1 MHQFTLFL
9 RRQWPKTEIPARSFS
24 PMVVVRGL
32 DRLDGSLLSGMPD
45 ALWSRH
51 TAELRQRFENQ
62 EPPPLG
68 FSAFC
73 ARFDTGELT
82 TLAMREHMAAPS
94 PPAAAA
100 PDAPVPPP
108 VAPAAPAARLP
119 SRFPEHWGP
128 PPLMQTRDLRPLPG
142 GYGMGSG
149 TLARWIAEKMAAD
162 AAAADGAGRVGASEP
177 GPVPG
182 SVDGLQGAS
191 GGGRFRD
198 EAVDEAPLGMGSAVP
213 STSEPAREIW
223 PDLVGAEAGAAA
235 AAIRA
240 ERPELSVALV
250 GVDSMVTMDHRLDR
264 VRIWVRADG
273 TVDSAPRVG

>member
-1 MHQFTLFL
+1 
-9 RRQWPKTEIPARSFS
+9 
-24 PMVVVRGL
+24 
-32 DRLDGSLLSGMPD
+32 
-45 ALWSRH
+45 
-51 TAELRQRFENQ
+51 
-62 EPPPLG
+62 
-68 FSAFC
+68 
-73 ARFDTGELT
+73 
-82 TLAMREHMAAPS
+82 MAAPS

-177 GPVPG
+177 GPVPNMEEAGPVPG
-182 SVDGLQGAS
+182 SVDGLQGA
-191 GGGRFRD
+191 GGGGGFPCRFRD
-198 EAVDEAPLGMGSAVP
+198 EARLGMGSAVP

-264 VRIWVRADG
+264 VRVWVRADG
-273 TVDSAPRVG
+273 RVDSAPRVG

>member
-1 MHQFTLFL
+1 
-9 RRQWPKTEIPARSFS
+9 
-24 PMVVVRGL
+24 MVVVRGL

>member
-1 MHQFTLFL
+1 
-9 RRQWPKTEIPARSFS
+9 
-24 PMVVVRGL
+24 MVVVRGL

-62 EPPPLG
+62 ELPPLG

-94 PPAAAA
+94 PPAAAV

-108 VAPAAPAARLP
+108 IAPAAPAARLP

-162 AAAADGAGRVGASEP
+162 AAAADGAGRAGASEPVPGSAP

-182 SVDGLQGAS
+182 SVDGLQGA
-191 GGGRFRD
+191 GGSKFRDEFRD
-198 EAVDEAPLGMGSAVP
+198 EARRRLDARLGMSGAVP
-213 STSEPAREIW
+213 SISEPAREIW
-223 PDLVGAEAGAAA
+223 PDLVGAEAEAAA

-250 GVDSMVTMDHRLDR
+250 GVDSMVTMDYRLDR

>member
-1 MHQFTLFL
+1 
-9 RRQWPKTEIPARSFS
+9 
-24 PMVVVRGL
+24 MVVVRGL

-177 GPVPG
+177 GTVPG

-191 GGGRFRD
+191 GSGRFRD

-213 STSEPAREIW
+213 SPSEPAREIW

-250 GVDSMVTMDHRLDR
+250 GVDSMVTMGHRLDRVRIWVRAVVGVDSMVTMDHRLDR
-264 VRIWVRADG
+264 VRVWVRADG